1 MNSRS
6 LLLAKDMIFGK
17 KKFDVKQL
25 IMNEFKFDVK
35 QLKMKKL

>member
-25 IMNEFKFDVK
+25 KMNKFKLDVK
-35 QLKMKKL
+35 QLKMNKL